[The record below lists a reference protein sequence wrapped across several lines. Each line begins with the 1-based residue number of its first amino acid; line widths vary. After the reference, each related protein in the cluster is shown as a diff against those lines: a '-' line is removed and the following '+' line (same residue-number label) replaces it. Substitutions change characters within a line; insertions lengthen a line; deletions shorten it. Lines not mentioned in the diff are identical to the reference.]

1 MIEARSQKKESKGN
15 RGDDESDAEANE
27 MINAMK
33 VGLGVYVK
41 QIQKEGNLLEQVRA
55 RKKTLE

>member
-1 MIEARSQKKESKGN
+1 LIEARSQKKESKGN

-41 QIQKEGNLLEQVRA
+41 QIQNKILGILMMER
-55 RKKTLE
+55 